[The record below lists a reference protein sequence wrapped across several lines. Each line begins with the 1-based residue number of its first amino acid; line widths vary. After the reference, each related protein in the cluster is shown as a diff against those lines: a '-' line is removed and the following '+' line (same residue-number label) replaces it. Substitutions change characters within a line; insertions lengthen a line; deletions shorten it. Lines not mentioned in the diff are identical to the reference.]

1 VQHKT
6 QPKRN
11 AIYGEPDHGEPEVF
25 GRVVLDS
32 LKCVKKY
39 TLGRASR
46 GRRDALNGRWVIF
59 APGRSDRPAEILEAE
74 LPVPTGHA
82 CPFCAGNEA
91 HTPNET
97 YSVCDPYGGKQAWTV
112 RVVPNLFPAV
122 SSEDSDRNQI
132 FGTKRS
138 LEDLANR
145 ALDPVGPIH
154 FGGASFHHVIR
165 DDNLQKQVDAQ
176 AHRSHLPLEEPWG
189 SFAAESLNWQARSE
203 SHGKRHSPVS
213 SQLGSMAL
221 FEECELHGGH
231 EVIVETPN
239 HVESLTSLSG
249 SHAAQVFSAYA
260 ERIRYWQQVPGIQYV
275 VVFKNAGAAAGAS
288 LRHTHSQLIA
298 TSLLPPAMQEIGQ
311 RMQQHFNQSNQCLL
325 CDMLQGEM
333 ADASRIVSETERF
346 VAFCPFASRLPYLV
360 RILPKRHVDR
370 FEHSSFSALSELSL
384 LTQQIVRSLE
394 SMFVACAY
402 NYTIHTRPPAV
413 ADKASFHWWMEIFP
427 RLTKVA
433 GFEWGSDCYI
443 NPITPEVAAQ
453 HLRGEPNFSG

>member
-1 VQHKT
+1 MQHKT

-46 GRRDALNGRWVIF
+46 GRRDAFNGRWVIF

-165 DDNLQKQVDAQ
+165 DYNLQKQVD
-176 AHRSHLPLEEPWG
+176 
-189 SFAAESLNWQARSE
+189 
-203 SHGKRHSPVS
+203 
-213 SQLGSMAL
+213 
-221 FEECELHGGH
+221 
-231 EVIVETPN
+231 
-239 HVESLTSLSG
+239 
-249 SHAAQVFSAYA
+249 
-260 ERIRYWQQVPGIQYV
+260 
-275 VVFKNAGAAAGAS
+275 
-288 LRHTHSQLIA
+288 
-298 TSLLPPAMQEIGQ
+298 
-311 RMQQHFNQSNQCLL
+311 
-325 CDMLQGEM
+325 D
-333 ADASRIVSETERF
+333 
-346 VAFCPFASRLPYLV
+346 
-360 RILPKRHVDR
+360 
-370 FEHSSFSALSELSL
+370 
-384 LTQQIVRSLE
+384 
-394 SMFVACAY
+394 
-402 NYTIHTRPPAV
+402 
-413 ADKASFHWWMEIFP
+413 
-427 RLTKVA
+427 
-433 GFEWGSDCYI
+433 
-443 NPITPEVAAQ
+443 
-453 HLRGEPNFSG
+453 